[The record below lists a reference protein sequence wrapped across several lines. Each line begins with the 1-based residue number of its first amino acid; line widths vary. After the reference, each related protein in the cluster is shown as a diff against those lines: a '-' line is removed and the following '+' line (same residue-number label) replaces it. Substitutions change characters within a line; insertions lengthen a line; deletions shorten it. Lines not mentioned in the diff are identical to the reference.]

1 MTDQITLVSSEGTK
15 FQVSSKL
22 SQLSGFI
29 YRILQDYNITEEIP
43 LKSVNAPVLQRII
56 DYSAHHNFS
65 PPPKPKKPIV
75 SNQVRENFSDE
86 WDAQFIESI
95 PDNEIIELINASNYL
110 DMKSLLDS
118 CLVKIACGFW
128 DKSVDEV
135 QKEYDIQENFTAE
148 VEEKLKQEY
157 SWAMEVESE
166 EN

>member
-15 FQVSSKL
+15 FQVSSRL

-29 YRILQDYNITEEIP
+29 DRVLQDYNASEEIL
-43 LKSVNAPVLQRII
+43 LKSVNAQALQRII
-56 DYSAHHNFS
+56 DYSTHHNFS
-65 PPPKPKKPIV
+65 PPSRLKKPVV
-75 SNQVRENFSDE
+75 SNQIRENFTDE

-95 PDNEIIELINASNYL
+95 PENEIIELIMASNYL

-118 CLVKIACGFW
+118 CLVKIACNFR

-135 QKEYDIQENFTAE
+135 QKEYDIQEIFTSE